1 MANVDVKF
9 FEDEPKS
16 TNVGLLIVVTSIFL
30 TVVVIFSYFL
40 FISMLSQ
47 DKDLK
52 QSFVKTPRI
61 DELNQ
66 EYDFRLNELRW
77 IDKDNGFVKV
87 PIDVGMQYVI
97 KRYN

>member
-52 QSFVKTPRI
+52 QSFVKTPLL

-77 IDKDNGFVKV
+77 IDKESGFVKV